1 MSNTSYFNFFLRN
14 TRLLIIMFLI
24 LFFISLLLLNTK
36 LAIVFTTTIA
46 ILLTLLKSPIYYL
59 VLLIVMTLI
68 VAAITLLERKAL
80 SLSQRRVGPNF
91 VGYKGRLQYLA
102 DALKLF
108 LKGFIVP
115 IEINKFLFI
124 FCPSL
129 VFTTCYTFWANSA
142 WGLNI
147 GICEIEFNIVYA
159 NLLSAIFSLAV
170 VLTGFVSRNK
180 YAYLAS
186 VRSLLMVLNL
196 EIILGLFL
204 ITIAMFSKTLSIF
217 FFAYLQETNLLLFN
231 YLYII
236 GMIVVLFFL
245 ETGRAPFDMHEAESE
260 LVSGYNTEYGGFFFA
275 LYYLGE
281 YFHLLFFASFISVT
295 LLGFDNVLPFILK
308 YVFL

>member
-1 MSNTSYFNFFLRN
+1 MSNIFTSYN
-14 TRLLIIMFLI
+14 LLTKKTI
-24 LFFISLLLLNTK
+24 LSTALLVFFIIFFIKSLSFFN
-36 LAIVFTTTIA
+36 IIIA
-46 ILLTLLKSPIYYL
+46 YIITLIKSPIYYI
-59 VLLIVMTLI
+59 VLLILMTLI

-115 IEINKFLFI
+115 IEVNKFLFI
-124 FCPSL
+124 LCPSL

-147 GICEIEFNIVYA
+147 GICEIEFNLVYA
-159 NLLSAIFSLAV
+159 NLLSGIFSIAV
-170 VLTGFVSRNK
+170 ILTGFVSRNK

-186 VRSLLMVLNL
+186 IRSLLMVLNL

-204 ITIAMFSKTLSIF
+204 LTIALFSKTLSIY
-217 FFAYLQETNLLLFN
+217 FFAYLQETTLIIFN
-231 YLYII
+231 YLYIL
-236 GMIVVLFFL
+236 GMIIVLFFL

-260 LVSGYNTEYGGFFFA
+260 LVSGYNTEYGGFYFA

-295 LLGFDNVLPFILK
+295 LLGFDNVNLYFLK
-308 YVFL
+308 HLIF